1 MKFNYCNGQRPNH
14 LFDSNLM
21 SSLGCTFS
29 DNSYVPI
36 SKSSRNKNLG
46 EKDKNNIQPT
56 LLESLCKA
64 FQTNKSSLNS
74 PFHKLNQNEFVKIRN
89 SVIFYKSCIPDAK
102 FVEWCIE
109 SGEHSTSTTHQSEA
123 TTQKLVC
130 HFLSKKHKVVGKL
143 VINNVE
149 RKLVMPRIVID
160 GNCNLQLLKNMGQL
174 TDATVKDMYM
184 VPTNHT
190 KLSDIDITASRLQIF
205 GVVTAVNKLPTK
217 TTSSWHSLI
226 CISDPSL
233 ITVTCGDQNDKTHL
247 SPAEFKMSLFMNML
261 EDHPEFHRGDVARFT
276 NVKIESYKNRCDGR
290 VFNKSDITVYCHPDS
305 KAPVIRESFEERAAV
320 VRVLSHW
327 WTLNHRF
334 FDYLTPNPI
343 YHLPS
348 RYPGVRAFREL
359 SDQLVCDLYC
369 QVVSMSEDSSDLN
382 FLCVQD
388 GTIFTFEKRQQS
400 NTHEAGSLTEQSF
413 KESQVQK
420 LTFGF
425 LGLAIFETEYWK
437 SIRNQRILV
446 NDYVLMREVKVV
458 FLTEETLTNLRNV
471 YAYRHPCV
479 LLRPAADGTKK
490 IPANHH
496 EAYKIRSRLHR
507 LPDELEKMDCW
518 KFPPPTEEKVPE
530 DHLLVRLN
538 QPTVQMNLL
547 KRLKRS

>member
-36 SKSSRNKNLG
+36 SKSSRNKNLS

-190 KLSDIDITASRLQIF
+190 KLSDIHITASRLQIF

-247 SPAEFKMSLFMNML
+247 APAEFKMSLFMNML

-276 NVKIESYKNRCDGR
+276 NVK
-290 VFNKSDITVYCHPDS
+290 
-305 KAPVIRESFEERAAV
+305 
-320 VRVLSHW
+320 VL
-327 WTLNHRF
+327 
-334 FDYLTPNPI
+334 
-343 YHLPS
+343 
-348 RYPGVRAFREL
+348 
-359 SDQLVCDLYC
+359 
-369 QVVSMSEDSSDLN
+369 
-382 FLCVQD
+382 
-388 GTIFTFEKRQQS
+388 
-400 NTHEAGSLTEQSF
+400 
-413 KESQVQK
+413 
-420 LTFGF
+420 
-425 LGLAIFETEYWK
+425 
-437 SIRNQRILV
+437 
-446 NDYVLMREVKVV
+446 
-458 FLTEETLTNLRNV
+458 
-471 YAYRHPCV
+471 
-479 LLRPAADGTKK
+479 
-490 IPANHH
+490 
-496 EAYKIRSRLHR
+496 
-507 LPDELEKMDCW
+507 
-518 KFPPPTEEKVPE
+518 
-530 DHLLVRLN
+530 
-538 QPTVQMNLL
+538 
-547 KRLKRS
+547 

>member
-1 MKFNYCNGQRPNH
+1 MKFNYCDEERPNH

-29 DNSYVPI
+29 SNSCAPI
-36 SKSSRNKNLG
+36 SKSSRNENFN
-46 EKDKNNIQPT
+46 EKDRNSIQRT

-74 PFHKLNQNEFVKIRN
+74 PFHKLNQNEFGKIRN
-89 SVIFYKSCIPDAK
+89 SVTFYKSCIPKAK
-102 FVEWCIE
+102 FVEWYIE
-109 SGEHSTSTTHQSEA
+109 SGEHSTATTQHSVA

-130 HFLSKKHKVVGKL
+130 YFLSNKHKVVGKL
-143 VINNVE
+143 VINNAE

-160 GNCNLQLLKNMGQL
+160 GNSNLQLLKNMGQL
-174 TDATVKDMYM
+174 TDATVKDMYT

-190 KLSDIDITASRLQIF
+190 KLSDIGITASRLQIF

-233 ITVTCGDQNDKTHL
+233 ITVTGGDQNDKTNL
-247 SPAEFKMSLFMNML
+247 APGEFKMSLFMNML
-261 EDHPEFHRGDVARFT
+261 EDHPEFHRGDVVRFT

-290 VFNKSDITVYCHPDS
+290 IFNKSDITVYCHPDS
-305 KAPVIRESFEERAAV
+305 EAPVIRESFEERAAV

-382 FLCVQD
+382 FLCVRD
-388 GTIFTFEKRQQS
+388 GTIFTFEKPQQS
-400 NTHEAGSLTEQSF
+400 YTHEVGSVAEQSF
-413 KESQVQK
+413 EEPQDKKV
-420 LTFGF
+420 TFGF
-425 LGLAIFETEYWK
+425 LGLAIFEAEHWK
-437 SIRNQRILV
+437 SIRKQRISV

-458 FLTEETLTNLRNV
+458 VLTEETLTNLRNV

-490 IPANHH
+490 IHSSHH

-530 DHLLVRLN
+530 DHLLARLN
-538 QPTVQMNLL
+538 QSIVQMNLL

>member
-1 MKFNYCNGQRPNH
+1 MKFNYCDGQRPNH
-14 LFDSNLM
+14 LFDSHLM

-29 DNSYVPI
+29 DNSYAPI
-36 SKSSRNKNLG
+36 SKSSRKEYFN
-46 EKDKNNIQPT
+46 EKEKNNIQPT
-56 LLESLCKA
+56 LLESLCQV
-64 FQTNKSSLNS
+64 FRTNKSSLNS
-74 PFHKLNQNEFVKIRN
+74 PFHKLNQNEFGKVRN
-89 SVIFYKSCIPDAK
+89 TVTFYKSRIPDTK

-109 SGEHSTSTTHQSEA
+109 SGEHSTSTTCQPEA

-130 HFLSKKHKVVGKL
+130 HFLSKKHKVMGKL
-143 VINNVE
+143 VINNAE

-160 GNCNLQLLKNMGQL
+160 GYSNFQLLKNMRRL
-174 TDATVKDMYM
+174 TDATVKDMYT

-190 KLSDIDITASRLQIF
+190 KLSDIDITTSRLQIF

-233 ITVTCGDQNDKTHL
+233 IPVTDGDQNDKMA
-247 SPAEFKMSLFMNML
+247 PGEFKMSLFMNML
-261 EDHPEFHRGDVARFT
+261 EDHPEFHRGDVVRFT

-290 VFNKSDITVYCHPDS
+290 VFNKSDITLYCHPDI
-305 KAPVIRESFEERAAV
+305 KAPVIRESFQERAAV
-320 VRVLSHW
+320 VRVLSLW

-334 FDYLTPNPI
+334 FDYVTPNPI
-343 YHLPS
+343 YHLPT
-348 RYPGVRAFREL
+348 RYPGIRAFREL

-382 FLCVQD
+382 FLCVWD

-400 NTHEAGSLTEQSF
+400 TTHEASSVTEQIS
-413 KESQVQK
+413 KESQGSK

-425 LGLAIFETEYWK
+425 LGLAIFETECWN
-437 SIRNQRILV
+437 SIRKQRISV
-446 NDYVLMREVKVV
+446 NDYVLMCEVKVV

-479 LLRPAADGTKK
+479 LLRPAAGGIKK
-490 IPANHH
+490 IPLDHH

-507 LPDELEKMDCW
+507 LPDELEKMDHW
-518 KFPPPTEEKVPE
+518 QFPPPAEEKVPE
-530 DHLLVRLN
+530 DPLLVRLN
-538 QPTVQMNLL
+538 ESTVQMNLL